1 MLMVGMLI
9 KMLLCLGAHAQM
21 RAYSS
26 LVVFLS
32 VCYRYICSPG
42 EIQVLIIIIRS

>member
-1 MLMVGMLI
+1 MLMVRMLI
-9 KMLLCLGAHAQM
+9 KVLLCLGAHAQM

-32 VCYRYICSPG
+32 VTGISVPP
-42 EIQVLIIIIRS
+42 VKFKS